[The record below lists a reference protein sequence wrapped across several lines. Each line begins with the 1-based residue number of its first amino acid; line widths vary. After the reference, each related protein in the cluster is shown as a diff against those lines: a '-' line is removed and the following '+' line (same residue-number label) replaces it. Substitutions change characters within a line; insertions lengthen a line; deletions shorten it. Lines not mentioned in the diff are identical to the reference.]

1 MKTSYFNVV
10 ALFVLAILT
19 IGTGYNTKKALAHA
33 EAAAAQTQIRLDEFD
48 RHLTAVETRI
58 SEIKY
63 RDTSALAECGTEIG
77 RLKQRLDIIKDGV
90 LKPGR
95 HARRNGR

>member
-10 ALFVLAILT
+10 ALLILAALT
-19 IGTGYNTKKALAHA
+19 IGTGYDTKKALAHA
-33 EAAAAQTQIRLDEFD
+33 EAAATQTQIHLAEFD

-58 SEIKY
+58 GEIKY
-63 RDTSALAECGTEIG
+63 RDTSALAECGMEAG

-90 LKPGR
+90 LKPSR
-95 HARRNGR
+95 HAGRNGR

>member
-10 ALFVLAILT
+10 ALLILAALT
-19 IGTGYNTKKALAHA
+19 IGTGYSTKKALAHA
-33 EAAAAQTQIRLDEFD
+33 EAAADQALVKLTEFD
-48 RHLTAVETRI
+48 RRLATVETRI
-58 SEIKY
+58 GEIKY
-63 RDTSALAECGTEIG
+63 RDKSALAECGMEIG

-90 LKPGR
+90 LKPSR